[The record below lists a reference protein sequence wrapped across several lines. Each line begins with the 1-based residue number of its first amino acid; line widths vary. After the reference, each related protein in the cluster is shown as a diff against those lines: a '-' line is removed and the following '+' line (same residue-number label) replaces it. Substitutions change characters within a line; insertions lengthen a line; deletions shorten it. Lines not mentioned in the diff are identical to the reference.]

1 MLMLFAGIDYN
12 PLFGKLIKWKQQF
25 IINLLI
31 DAMYPKKSFVNK
43 VNFVLSGSF
52 VYTNDIRCSPYNW
65 VTGSYDK
72 RTHYRPVPL

>member
-31 DAMYPKKSFVNK
+31 DAMYPKKKFCKQSEFR
-43 VNFVLSGSF
+43 F
-52 VYTNDIRCSPYNW
+52 IRFFCL
-65 VTGSYDK
+65 
-72 RTHYRPVPL
+72 H